1 MRVICQRVLNAQCI
15 VEGKQTGA
23 IDQGLVVF
31 VGFTHS
37 DTLENIKA
45 MVHKLS
51 RARLFEDEMGKLNL
65 DIQTCHYSVLSISQF
80 TLYGDTKKGHRPSF
94 TDAANA
100 NLASQ
105 LYEQFNHE
113 LRQFCPVETGQFQA
127 HMEISMTHDGP
138 VTLMY
143 EN

>member
-1 MRVICQRVLNAQCI
+1 MRIICQRVLNAHCI

-23 IDQGLVVF
+23 IEKGLVVF

-51 RARLFEDEMGKLNL
+51 HARLFEDENGKLNL
-65 DIQTCHYSVLSISQF
+65 DIISCGYAILSISQF

-94 TDAANA
+94 TEAANA
-100 NLASQ
+100 ALASQ
-105 LYEQFNHE
+105 LYDQFNHE
-113 LRQFCPVETGQFQA
+113 LRQAIPVETGQFQA
-127 HMEISMTHDGP
+127 HMEITMTHDGP